1 MHKLRQIAVPAGG
14 DNMFKAK
21 LLVTKERYEVHEVHS
36 SGIQCWEKLCCV
48 ANMHFYVF
56 VMSL

>member
-1 MHKLRQIAVPAGG
+1 
-14 DNMFKAK
+14 MFKAK
-21 LLVTKERYEVHEVHS
+21 SLVTKERYEVHEVHS